1 MLLIMSVSIFVNG
14 LSGHKPFKTIF
25 FNVFMTIIT
34 PAMFLVIAVTHKDY
48 GYDFVNRI
56 MGEYKLNFFHK
67 NVFNDFQF
75 IGVAIFDAL

>member
-1 MLLIMSVSIFVNG
+1 
-14 LSGHKPFKTIF
+14 
-25 FNVFMTIIT
+25 
-34 PAMFLVIAVTHKDY
+34 MFLIIAVTHKDY

-67 NVFNDFQF
+67 NVFNNFQF